1 MILADLKAHI
11 ECHPGVTRQALAAE
25 FALSEDGI
33 EAMLAV
39 WIRKGKLSRTEDC
52 DKAGQLIRV
61 RYHVNQP
68 NSLSI
73 QVTM

>member
-11 ECHPGVTRQALAAE
+11 EHHPGVTRQALAAE
-25 FALSEDGI
+25 FALSEDGV
-33 EAMLAV
+33 EAMLEV

-52 DKAGQLIRV
+52 DKAGQLLRV

-68 NSLSI
+68 NGLSI
-73 QVTM
+73 QVKM